1 MRTIVAI
8 GGSDSA
14 VCSGIQADLKAVS
27 AFDLHCSTVVT
38 AITAQNTLDV
48 KQNQPMTAEI
58 VRNQLEAVLSDLSVG
73 AIKMGLL
80 GTSETIR
87 AIAEVLREKTQGQM
101 PIIVDPVIRSSTGEV
116 LLSEDAQA
124 ELMKQIIPLQIALTN
139 ALSFT

>member
-14 VCSGIQADLKAVS
+14 GCSGIQADLKAVS
-27 AFDLHCSTVVT
+27 AFDLHCSTVIT
-38 AITAQNTLDV
+38 AITAQNTMNV
-48 KQNQPMTAEI
+48 AQNQPMTASI
-58 VRNQLEAVLSDLSVG
+58 VESQLEAVLSDLSVG

-80 GTSETIR
+80 GTAQAIR
-87 AIAEVLREKTQGQM
+87 AVAQVLREKAQGQM

-124 ELMKQIIPLQIALTN
+124 ELMENQFSLRVMIYLI
-139 ALSFT
+139 